1 MKRDK
6 VTIRTLPRMK
16 AQGEKITMLTAYDYP
31 LARAVD
37 EAGIEVILVGDS
49 LGMVVLGYPTTL
61 PVTMDD
67 MVHHCKAVARGVS
80 RALLVADLP
89 FMSYQVSRED
99 ALRNAGRLVKEG
111 GAEAV
116 KLEGGAEVLGAVE
129 ALVGAGIPVMG
140 HLGLT
145 PQSYHQMGGYRVQA
159 RTAEEADRLLKDAG
173 ALERAGI
180 FSLVLEGI
188 PSEVARRVTE
198 TLTVPTIGIGAG
210 SSCDGQVLVAHD
222 MLGLQEDLSPKFVK
236 RYAQG
241 RQVFLEAMRQFRTE
255 VRSGRFPGPEHS
267 YDLKAP
273 VPGTPSAPGDR

>member
-49 LGMVVLGYPTTL
+49 LGMVVLGHPTTL

-111 GAEAV
+111 GAESV

-188 PSEVARRVTE
+188 PAEVARRVTE
-198 TLTVPTIGIGAG
+198 ALTVPTIGIGAG
-210 SSCDGQVLVAHD
+210 PSCDGQVLVAHD

-267 YDLKAP
+267 YHLAP
-273 VPGTPSAPGDR
+273 SGPGGTP

>member
-6 VTIRTLPRMK
+6 ITIRTLRRMREL
-16 AQGEKITMLTAYDYP
+16 GERITMLTAYDYP
-31 LARAVD
+31 MARAVD
-37 EAGIEVILVGDS
+37 EAGIDVILVGDS

-67 MVHHCKAVARGVS
+67 VVHHCKAVARGVS
-80 RALLVADLP
+80 RALLVGDLP

-116 KLEGGAEVLGAVE
+116 KLEGGEEVLGAVE

-145 PQSYHQMGGYRVQA
+145 PQSYHQMGGYRIQA
-159 RTAEEADRLLKDAG
+159 RTPEAADRLLKDAA

-188 PSEVARRVTE
+188 PAGVARRVTE
-198 TLTVPTIGIGAG
+198 AVTVPTIGIGAG
-210 SSCDGQVLVAHD
+210 PSCDGQVLVTHD

-236 RYAQG
+236 RYMQG
-241 RQVFLEAMRQFRTE
+241 RQLFVDAMQQFRDE
-255 VRSGRFPGPEHS
+255 VRSGSFPGPEHS
-267 YDLKAP
+267 YGIESP
-273 VPGTPSAPGDR
+273 TPGTTPGT

>member
-6 VTIRTLPRMK
+6 ITIRTLPRMK

-49 LGMVVLGYPTTL
+49 LGMVVLGHPTTL

-111 GAEAV
+111 GAESV

-188 PSEVARRVTE
+188 PAEVARRVTE
-198 TLTVPTIGIGAG
+198 ALTVPTIGIGAG
-210 SSCDGQVLVAHD
+210 PSCDGQVLVAHD

-267 YDLKAP
+267 YHLAP
-273 VPGTPSAPGDR
+273 SGPGGTP

>member
-6 VTIRTLPRMK
+6 ITIRTLRRMK
-16 AQGEKITMLTAYDYP
+16 AHGEKITMLTAYDYP
-31 LARAVD
+31 MARAVD

-80 RALLVADLP
+80 RALLVGDLP

-198 TLTVPTIGIGAG
+198 TLTLPTIGIGAG
-210 SSCDGQVLVAHD
+210 PSCDGQVLVAHD

-267 YDLKAP
+267 YHLAP
-273 VPGTPSAPGDR
+273 SGPGGTP

>member
-1 MKRDK
+1 MKRNK
-6 VTIRTLPRMK
+6 ITIRTLPRMK
-16 AQGEKITMLTAYDYP
+16 QQREKITMLTAYDSP
-31 LARAVD
+31 MARAVD
-37 EAGIEVILVGDS
+37 EAGIDVILVGDS

-61 PVTMDD
+61 PVTMED

-111 GAEAV
+111 AAEAV

-129 ALVGAGIPVMG
+129 AVVGAGIPVMG

-159 RTAEEADRLLKDAG
+159 RTAEEADRLLKDAA

-188 PSEVARRVTE
+188 PAEVARRVTGA
-198 TLTVPTIGIGAG
+198 LSVPTIGIGAG
-210 SSCDGQVLVAHD
+210 PFCDGQVLVAHD
-222 MLGLQEDLSPKFVK
+222 MLGLQDELSPKFVK
-236 RYAQG
+236 RYAHG
-241 RQVFLEAMRQFRTE
+241 RQLFVEAMRQVRNE
-255 VRSGRFPGPEHS
+255 VRSGVFPGPEHS
-267 YDLKAP
+267 YDLD
-273 VPGTPSAPGDR
+273 PSGPEGPR

>member
-6 VTIRTLPRMK
+6 ITIRTLRRMK
-16 AQGEKITMLTAYDYP
+16 AQNEKITMLTAYDYP
-31 LARAVD
+31 MARAVD
-37 EAGIEVILVGDS
+37 EAGIDVILVGDS
-49 LGMVVLGYPTTL
+49 VGMVVLGYPTTL

-80 RALLVADLP
+80 RALLVGDLP

-116 KLEGGAEVLGAVE
+116 KLEGGQEMLGAVE
-129 ALVGAGIPVMG
+129 AMVAAGIPVMG

-145 PQSYHQMGGYRVQA
+145 PQSYHQMGGYRIQG
-159 RTAEEADRLLKDAG
+159 RTAEAADRLLKDAA
-173 ALERAGI
+173 ALERAGV
-180 FSLVLEGI
+180 FSVVLEGI
-188 PSEVARRVTE
+188 PAEVARRVSE
-198 TLTVPTIGIGAG
+198 AVSVATIGIGAG
-210 SSCDGQVLVAHD
+210 PSCDGQVLVTHD

-241 RQVFLEAMRQFRTE
+241 RQLFLEAMRQFRNE
-255 VRSGRFPGPEHS
+255 VRSGAYPGPEHS
-267 YDLKAP
+267 YGLEAP
-273 VPGTPSAPGDR
+273 TAGTTPGT